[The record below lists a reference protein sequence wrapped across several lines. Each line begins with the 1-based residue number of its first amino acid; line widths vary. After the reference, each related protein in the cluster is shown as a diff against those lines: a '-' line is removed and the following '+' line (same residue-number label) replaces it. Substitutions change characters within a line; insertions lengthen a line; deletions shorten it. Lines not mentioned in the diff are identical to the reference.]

1 MQPPNIKGNY
11 SCHSLFIDLGFGG
24 PKDSFTG
31 HILVY
36 DMGMSAL
43 SLTLLASNNGM
54 LRQLH
59 VQRFPEVGGETL
71 DKPLLSLLK
80 QEGER

>member
-1 MQPPNIKGNY
+1 MILIIE
-11 SCHSLFIDLGFGG
+11 SSFLGFGG

-36 DMGMSAL
+36 DMGMSTL
-43 SLTLLASNNGM
+43 SLTLFASNNGM
-54 LRQLH
+54 LRQLYAK
-59 VQRFPEVGGETL
+59 QFPEVGGESL
-71 DKPLLSLLK
+71 DKPLLSVLK